1 MGADLYPVKVDR
13 GVRVPMDD
21 GIEIA
26 LTIYLPDAAGDGPFP
41 AVVESVPYRKD
52 DDCFARDLITFEY
65 LAQRGF
71 AGIRIDIRGTGASDG
86 IIENEYVARE
96 QLDTV
101 AVMRWAAAQDWC
113 TGRLGMWGISWG
125 GFSALQTAMLR
136 PPELHA
142 IVPVHATHDRF
153 ACDVHYYGGAL
164 HLLEQVDWPVGMV
177 ALNALPPDPDIVGEP
192 WLERWR
198 ERLRDTPQWLPTW
211 LRHQQRDDYWL
222 QGSPCRDYASIDAPT
237 LLIGGW
243 LDGYVDGM
251 LEMLEA
257 LHCPKQAIIGPWGHS
272 RPASGEPGPTF
283 DHLRAMERWFGH
295 WLRGDDNGVPADPLL
310 SVFIR
315 TSPPYDP
322 VEGETAGYW
331 RAEPAW
337 PPRDREWR
345 VLALDHDLIGPETDS
360 AWAGPL
366 TVGSS
371 APGWDTAMWGS
382 GDTSDDDESCL
393 VFESEPLQAPIEI
406 LGPPRAEL
414 SVTVDA
420 PYGQVAV
427 RLINVTPTGEA
438 SLVARGLLNLSHR
451 NGLGDPALVQAGEG
465 MSVSIPLRMTSAV
478 VAEGHRLRLAISGAD
493 FPLAWPPPGPVT
505 LTIDPTRSSLILPL
519 VPGRPEE
526 TTLELPV
533 APARTSPVQTQEDV
547 HDLIVESRGT
557 KTTLRRT
564 VADRQLQPARNH
576 LVYAN
581 RQDIQLDVDA
591 VDPLATRAWA
601 RAVTSLERGDWKV
614 ATTGQVEITS
624 DADAFYLV
632 IDLEARSG
640 DEVVHRHHWEEVVP
654 RTWV

>member
-1 MGADLYPVKVDR
+1 
-13 GVRVPMDD
+13 
-21 GIEIA
+21 
-26 LTIYLPDAAGDGPFP
+26 
-41 AVVESVPYRKD
+41 
-52 DDCFARDLITFEY
+52 
-65 LAQRGF
+65 
-71 AGIRIDIRGTGASDG
+71 
-86 IIENEYVARE
+86 
-96 QLDTV
+96 
-101 AVMRWAAAQDWC
+101 
-113 TGRLGMWGISWG
+113 
-125 GFSALQTAMLR
+125 
-136 PPELHA
+136 
-142 IVPVHATHDRF
+142 
-153 ACDVHYYGGAL
+153 
-164 HLLEQVDWPVGMV
+164 
-177 ALNALPPDPDIVGEP
+177 
-192 WLERWR
+192 
-198 ERLRDTPQWLPTW
+198 
-211 LRHQQRDDYWL
+211 
-222 QGSPCRDYASIDAPT
+222 
-237 LLIGGW
+237 
-243 LDGYVDGM
+243 
-251 LEMLEA
+251 
-257 LHCPKQAIIGPWGHS
+257 
-272 RPASGEPGPTF
+272 
-283 DHLRAMERWFGH
+283 
-295 WLRGDDNGVPADPLL
+295 
-310 SVFIR
+310 
-315 TSPPYDP
+315 
-322 VEGETAGYW
+322 
-331 RAEPAW
+331 
-337 PPRDREWR
+337 
-345 VLALDHDLIGPETDS
+345 
-360 AWAGPL
+360 
-366 TVGSS
+366 
-371 APGWDTAMWGS
+371 MWGS

-451 NGLGDPALVQAGEG
+451 NGLGDPAPVQAGEG